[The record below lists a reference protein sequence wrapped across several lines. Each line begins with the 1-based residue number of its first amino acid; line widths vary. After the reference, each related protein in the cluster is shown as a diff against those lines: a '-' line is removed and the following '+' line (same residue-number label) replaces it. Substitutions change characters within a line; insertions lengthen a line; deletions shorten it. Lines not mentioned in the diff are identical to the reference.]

1 MSGIL
6 RPGAAVE
13 MAHGG
18 GGMATTRLIREIFA
32 RHFANPILDQGMTRP
47 GSTCRMAGW

>member
-18 GGMATTRLIREIFA
+18 GGMATTRLIREILPA
-32 RHFANPILDQGMTRP
+32 ISPIPSLIRGMTRP
-47 GSTCRMAGW
+47 G